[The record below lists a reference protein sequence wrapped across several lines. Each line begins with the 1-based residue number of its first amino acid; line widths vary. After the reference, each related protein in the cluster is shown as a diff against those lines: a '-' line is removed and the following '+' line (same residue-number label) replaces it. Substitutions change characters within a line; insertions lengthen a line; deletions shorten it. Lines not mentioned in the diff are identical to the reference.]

1 MKKYLAL
8 VLALILGLTVCG
20 CSSETEGV
28 DGGFVRETYSGII
41 KEQLTENGSE
51 YIRVVTGNN
60 EVMDFLI
67 TGTTEID
74 GEENISAGDSVEID
88 CVHWYEPSTYE
99 ILKLITVLEA
109 NDWGLSLSV
118 KNVASA
124 GATLVISQ
132 SSGSPSGELWYGPA
146 YKIQSLNGDTWED
159 VPYVTEA
166 DVEWTEEI
174 YMVEMDTDCEI
185 VLSWD
190 WLYGNLP
197 EGQYRIV
204 KEFMDFRSSGDYDKE
219 NYYADF
225 DIK

>member
-1 MKKYLAL
+1 MKKYLSF

-74 GEENISAGDSVEID
+74 GEENISEGDSVEID

-99 ILKLITVLEA
+99 ILKLTVLEA
-109 NDWGLSLSV
+109 NDWGISLSV
-118 KNVASA
+118 KNIAPT

-132 SSGSPSGELWYGPA
+132 FGGNPSGELRYGSA
-146 YKIQSLNGDTWED
+146 YKIQSLNGDTWE
-159 VPYVTEA
+159 
-166 DVEWTEEI
+166 
-174 YMVEMDTDCEI
+174 MCLM
-185 VLSWD
+185 L
-190 WLYGNLP
+190 LRL
-197 EGQYRIV
+197 
-204 KEFMDFRSSGDYDKE
+204 M
-219 NYYADF
+219 
-225 DIK
+225 

>member
-74 GEENISAGDSVEID
+74 GEENISEGDSVEID

-99 ILKLITVLEA
+99 ILKLTVLEA
-109 NDWGLSLSV
+109 NDWGISLSV
-118 KNVASA
+118 KNIAPT

-132 SSGSPSGELWYGPA
+132 FGGNPSGELRYGSA

-166 DVEWTEEI
+166 DVAWTDEA
-174 YMVEMDTDCEI
+174 YMIEMDIDCEI